1 MEISGSVFAP
11 DTLQPCC
18 FLAILFPIIFGTV
31 SKTYQGSQP
40 LVAELLWA
48 LVHGP
53 DAVLILSS
61 PMHCNQY
68 AELTHTVRAA
78 SLAVFPPG
86 KCWDEQPAVSVDKH
100 LWTCISWTDCPAS
113 FPRTQQWWDTSSSAQ
128 CLQGF
133 TLQPRLRGESHQQ
146 WWELLP
152 PAWPLPGLKS
162 SQGLWLGKTPHISS
176 ALGTALLL
184 LAHGWQQQGGLR
196 GAHADKA
203 KALSAGHT
211 WLSQLSC
218 APNPLSVRKTAL
230 QQHTQKI
237 PWAEAF
243 LPCSQT
249 RNPTG
254 MKQMGENFLCSSC
267 FSPALAEISEPW
279 KKHSLVKVMI
289 WMQIIHGHEFI
300 WWIILNTSF
309 SCCGEH
315 I

>member
-18 FLAILFPIIFGTV
+18 FLAILFPIIFGMV

-61 PMHCNQY
+61 PMHCSQY

-86 KCWDEQPAVSVDKH
+86 KRWDEQPAVSVDKH

-133 TLQPRLRGESHQQ
+133 TLQPRLRSESHQQ

-184 LAHGWQQQGGLR
+184 LAHGWRTARGTREPMLTRPRHSVLATHGSHSSAVPPTLCLYLKQHSSNTLRKSPGLR
-196 GAHADKA
+196 
-203 KALSAGHT
+203 
-211 WLSQLSC
+211 LSC
-218 APNPLSVRKTAL
+218 PAPKQGILLEWSRWEKTSCVPLVSP
-230 QQHTQKI
+230 QH
-237 PWAEAF
+237 
-243 LPCSQT
+243 
-249 RNPTG
+249 
-254 MKQMGENFLCSSC
+254 
-267 FSPALAEISEPW
+267 
-279 KKHSLVKVMI
+279 
-289 WMQIIHGHEFI
+289 
-300 WWIILNTSF
+300 
-309 SCCGEH
+309 
-315 I
+315 